1 MNNIFTAIASFF
13 EKWFDK
19 NNRWSRK
26 NKSMM
31 RETSPN
37 DQRGCVRTANYQPK
51 GRKYAKGASGSIGIG
66 VDPKFNKSAFCRG
79 LA

>member
-1 MNNIFTAIASFF
+1 
-13 EKWFDK
+13 
-19 NNRWSRK
+19 
-26 NKSMM
+26 MM

-66 VDPKFNKSAFCRG
+66 IDPNFNKSAFCRG
-79 LA
+79 IA